1 MSVATSPLRD
11 AWDKFN
17 RLLPAFILILVS
29 ASGFYTYRGASL
41 LADASGWMDKCA
53 ALVVAVA
60 CTATLYFLWRGVLLL
75 IPHLDGARL
84 SLSNI
89 VIAIVLALALAIG
102 ACLNFVGMAGP
113 DALRRVIADLPS
125 AYTMVFNGAKE
136 AAQVGLAPAVDLQ
149 IKAAQFEAMRDN
161 DLKVGGKTG
170 IIGRGPFVA
179 RLESIVG
186 ALNAAVQQATE
197 KSTLATSLT
206 RDAEQQLDRM
216 RKDATSEKPVYER
229 RDAVKAD
236 AERLIQTLSDLA
248 SIDLTEEVQKA
259 AAAASDAANSTGGG
273 QDPNPAFHSLATE
286 VAAWAKRV
294 VDEAKRRKA
303 ATVLAPPPP
312 MPTINQAALT
322 QMSGYMPQAAIAI
335 LLDLAPVPVLALNLL
350 VFWQLRKSE
359 GTERDGIGHRI
370 SYADAI
376 ALRNLFA
383 SQDEGKDQTQPP
395 LPAVPPT
402 TPRRANGHAVAD
414 ADDAGA
420 AG

>member
-1 MSVATSPLRD
+1 M
-11 AWDKFN
+11 
-17 RLLPAFILILVS
+17 
-29 ASGFYTYRGASL
+29 
-41 LADASGWMDKCA
+41 
-53 ALVVAVA
+53 
-60 CTATLYFLWRGVLLL
+60 
-75 IPHLDGARL
+75 
-84 SLSNI
+84 
-89 VIAIVLALALAIG
+89 
-102 ACLNFVGMAGP
+102 
-113 DALRRVIADLPS
+113 
-125 AYTMVFNGAKE
+125 
-136 AAQVGLAPAVDLQ
+136 
-149 IKAAQFEAMRDN
+149 
-161 DLKVGGKTG
+161 
-170 IIGRGPFVA
+170 
-179 RLESIVG
+179 
-186 ALNAAVQQATE
+186 
-197 KSTLATSLT
+197 
-206 RDAEQQLDRM
+206 
-216 RKDATSEKPVYER
+216 
-229 RDAVKAD
+229 
-236 AERLIQTLSDLA
+236 
-248 SIDLTEEVQKA
+248 
-259 AAAASDAANSTGGG
+259 
-273 QDPNPAFHSLATE
+273 
-286 VAAWAKRV
+286 AAWAKRV

-395 LPAVPPT
+395 LPAVPLT